1 MDFFERIDP
10 DLRDGLALYDVIGL
24 AQHQRLEGDVIAAI
38 RAQGN
43 EAMGTML
50 ATIPRD
56 ERVSREDHPI
66 PGPGGALLIRI
77 YRPADADGALPA
89 VVWLH
94 GGGMM
99 FGNIDVDGPGCE
111 RYAIKIGCAVVSVEY
126 RLAPEHAY
134 PAAIEDCY
142 SALTW
147 CTERADELQLDASRI
162 AIGGESAGGGLAAGT
177 VLLARDRGGPAVGF
191 QVLVYPMLDDR
202 NDTPS
207 ALEFE
212 DIPSWS
218 HRHNDGAWRGLLGD
232 RAGRLDVEPYAAPA
246 RATDLSGLPPA
257 LIQVGELDV
266 LRDENIQYATRLM
279 RAGVAT
285 ELHVYPGAYH
295 GWDVAAA
302 EARQSI
308 RALDERTEALRRALH
323 PQRTL
328 A

>member
-1 MDFFERIDP
+1 
-10 DLRDGLALYDVIGL
+10 
-24 AQHQRLEGDVIAAI
+24 
-38 RAQGN
+38 
-43 EAMGTML
+43 ML

-56 ERVSREDHPI
+56 ERVSREDHLI
-66 PGPGGALLIRI
+66 PGPGGDLLVRI
-77 YRPADADGALPA
+77 YRPVDAGGALPA

-99 FGNIDVDGPGCE
+99 FGNIDADTPGCE
-111 RYAIKIGCAVVSVEY
+111 RCAIDVGCVVVSVEY

-142 SALTW
+142 AALGW
-147 CTERADELQLDASRI
+147 CLERADEVAIDASRI
-162 AIGGESAGGGLAAGT
+162 AVGGESAGGGLAAGT
-177 VLLARDRGGPAVGF
+177 VLLARERDGPAVAF

-218 HRHNDGAWRGLLGD
+218 RRHNDGAWRGLLGD
-232 RAGRLDVEPYAAPA
+232 RAGGLDVEPYVAPA
-246 RATDLSGLPPA
+246 HATDLSGLPPA
-257 LIQVGELDV
+257 LIQVGELDI
-266 LRDENIQYATRLM
+266 LRDENIDYAARLM

-295 GWDVAAA
+295 GWDVAAP
-302 EARQSI
+302 EARQSV
-308 RALDERTEALRRALH
+308 RALDERTGALRRALH
-323 PQRTL
+323 PASSGVTSSHV
-328 A
+328 